1 MLSKKATGNLE
12 IIKFEQTESVEFEPN
27 KKDKYKL
34 TLSNNSKIIE
44 FKLIDL
50 ISYPN
55 EEYCLQT
62 NLENLQKIDRL
73 FLLFK
78 DLQEVNHNIIRLL
91 QNNNITVNRENNIC
105 KLKIKNPIND
115 EECTI
120 ELTKK
125 EGETKELSR
134 QEKKE
139 YAPSFNELKKRVED
153 LEEKN
158 SNLEQ
163 KNIELEK
170 KIQILEEKFEKIGK
184 NVEKP
189 VEIVKVRTTE
199 PEESIEDD
207 VIIFKSNIIDKKQEK
222 IIKEFIEN
230 KIMSAELIFDTSKDG
245 DNTEAFKNKCTGQNP
260 TLIIIKTDT
269 GIVFGGYAT
278 VPWKEG
284 GPIQDYQS
292 FVFSFNPKKKYK
304 VTVPKFALYGY
315 SEKDKL
321 LIQFGCTCFRIEN
334 NCTKSNNN
342 CVRGTGYEKGILDI
356 IPGEHKFRVSR
367 MEIFKLNF

>member
-1 MLSKKATGNLE
+1 
-12 IIKFEQTESVEFEPN
+12 
-27 KKDKYKL
+27 
-34 TLSNNSKIIE
+34 
-44 FKLIDL
+44 
-50 ISYPN
+50 
-55 EEYCLQT
+55 
-62 NLENLQKIDRL
+62 
-73 FLLFK
+73 
-78 DLQEVNHNIIRLL
+78 
-91 QNNNITVNRENNIC
+91 
-105 KLKIKNPIND
+105 
-115 EECTI
+115 
-120 ELTKK
+120 
-125 EGETKELSR
+125 
-134 QEKKE
+134 
-139 YAPSFNELKKRVED
+139 
-153 LEEKN
+153 
-158 SNLEQ
+158 
-163 KNIELEK
+163 
-170 KIQILEEKFEKIGK
+170 
-184 NVEKP
+184 
-189 VEIVKVRTTE
+189 
-199 PEESIEDD
+199 
-207 VIIFKSNIIDKKQEK
+207 
-222 IIKEFIEN
+222 
-230 KIMSAELIFDTSKDG
+230 MSAELIFDTSKDG